1 MRIAGSVALLCMLL
15 LSGCSAENDAA
26 TSPIAIENAWL
37 RTPPHGLDK
46 TAGYFQLTNRT
57 GNSMT
62 LIGAISE
69 QIRSI
74 EMHTTIVD
82 GDMMRMRR
90 LKTIPIPA
98 GETIRFEPGGM
109 HLMIFGLRT
118 SGDITITLQFE
129 DGTAQTVPFVW
140 KDS

>member
-15 LSGCSAENDAA
+15 LSGCNAENDDA
-26 TSPIAIENAWL
+26 TNPIVIENAWL
-37 RTPPHGLDK
+37 RTPPQGLDK

-57 GNSMT
+57 GDSMT
-62 LIGAISE
+62 LVGAISE

-74 EMHTTIVD
+74 EIHTTIVD

-90 LKTIPIPA
+90 LSTIPIPP